1 MTHTPL
7 LVAFR
12 YLHKELPP
20 LDIGLWIA
28 HLGPEERERVSD
40 QAQSPWSPWSSKA
53 IRFLIDQR
61 DPVVMEIA
69 ERVGEHN
76 LRQLSALAPLDLD
89 AFRKDVLA
97 YA

>member
-1 MTHTPL
+1 MSHTPL

-20 LDIGLWIA
+20 LDIGLWVA
-28 HLGPEERERVSD
+28 HLGPEEREAIVA

-61 DPVVMEIA
+61 DPVVMEIV
-69 ERVGEHN
+69 ERVGAPN
-76 LRQLSALAPLDLD
+76 LRQLSALAPLDSD
-89 AFRKDVLA
+89 AFRKEVLA